1 MFDYPK
7 RLLGLGVCAVIILG
21 HLPFSAKAQ
30 TIKPRPVRPPRM
42 TNGQI
47 IRLLEQATFGPTLA
61 AMDQVRTTGAENWL
75 NQQFNAPVST
85 YPNLTPFPSDSSVGC
100 PAGSPATCFRDN
112 YTMYPLQVQFFK
124 NAVQNPDQ
132 LRQRVAFALG
142 QIWVVSGVTISQPSS
157 LSPFLNIL
165 NNGAFGNFRQLMQ
178 DITLNP
184 AMGQYL
190 DMVNNDRRS
199 NGRPNE
205 NYARELLQLFTIGL
219 YKLNQDGTPQLD
231 AQSNPIPTYDQNVVI
246 DFSRALTGWTYAP
259 APGVPD
265 QPSHNPEY
273 YLLPMIAHQ
282 TNHDTNTKTLL
293 NGQTLPANQT
303 ALQDLNAALDN
314 IFNHPNVAPFI
325 GKQLIQH
332 LVTSNPSPEYVGRV
346 SAVFADN
353 GAGVRGDLRA
363 VVKAILLDAEAFDDS
378 IDPLASPNYGHLREP
393 VLYMTN
399 ILRAFNATTDG
410 TLLAEQG
417 RNMGQ
422 FLFNSPSVFN
432 YYRPNYLVPGAGV
445 LGPEFSVQ
453 TTSAAIAHAN
463 FANTMVFSRINNPD
477 TGAPG
482 TVLDISAYQQMA
494 TNDTTGQT
502 LVDTLNLLL
511 LHGTMST
518 AMRSRILQAVTSVP
532 ATNPQRRAQWAIYL
546 VITSTQ
552 YAIER

>member
-7 RLLGLGVCAVIILG
+7 RLLTLLVCAAAIVCN
-21 HLPFSAKAQ
+21 LPAGLKAQ
-30 TIKPRPVRPPRM
+30 SIKPRPVRPPRM
-42 TNGQI
+42 TNGQA

-61 AMDQVRTTGAENWL
+61 SMDQVKSLGAENWI
-75 NQQFNAPVST
+75 NQQFSAPISS

-100 PAGSPATCFRDN
+100 PTGSPSTCIRDN

-142 QIWVVSGVTISQPSS
+142 QIWVVSGVTITQPSS
-157 LSPFLNIL
+157 MSPFLNIL
-165 NNGAFGNFRQLMQ
+165 NSGAFGNFRQLMQ
-178 DITLNP
+178 DLTLNP

-190 DMVNNDRRS
+190 DMVNNDKRS

-231 AQSNPIPTYDQNVVI
+231 GQGNPIPTYDQNVVI
-246 DFSRALTGWTYAP
+246 DFSRALTGWTFAP
-259 APGVPD
+259 MPGVPD
-265 QPSHNPEY
+265 QSHNPEY
-273 YLLPMIAHQ
+273 YLLPMVAHQ
-282 TNHDTNTKTLL
+282 TNHDTNAKTLL
-293 NGQTLPANQT
+293 NGQSLPANQT
-303 ALQDLNAALDN
+303 ALQDLNGALDN
-314 IFNHPNVAPFI
+314 IFNHQNVAPFI
-325 GKQLIQH
+325 CKQLIQH

-346 SAVFADN
+346 SAVFNDN

-363 VVKAILLDAEAFDDS
+363 VVKAILLDPEAFDDS
-378 IDPLASPNYGHLREP
+378 IDVNALPNYGHLREP
-393 VLYMTN
+393 VLYITN
-399 ILRAFNATTDG
+399 ILRVFNATTDG

-422 FLFNSPSVFN
+422 YLFNSPSVFN
-432 YYRPNYLVPGAGV
+432 YYRPNYQVPGAGI
-445 LGPEFSVQ
+445 LGPEFSIQ

-494 TNDTTGQT
+494 TSDTTAQT
-502 LVDTLNLLL
+502 LVNELNRLL
-511 LHGTMST
+511 LHATMSD
-518 AMRSRILQAVTSVP
+518 AVRNRILQAVTSVP
-532 ATNPQRRAQWAIYL
+532 TTNPQRRAQWAIYL

-552 YAIER
+552 YLIER